1 MATWPWLVFQF
12 VFHTPKQG
20 LKVEP
25 PTEMGQGKGP
35 MDPFKGFGKGGYP
48 APKEAKGLV
57 RSIVSS
63 QVGPGG
69 LGFAGFRV

>member
-1 MATWPWLVFQF
+1 MS
-12 VFHTPKQG
+12 K
-20 LKVEP
+20 
-25 PTEMGQGKGP
+25 GKGP

-63 QVGPGG
+63 QAQGSGPRGFQG
-69 LGFAGFRV
+69 SKRKCLGVLLAQFRA